1 MLVSILTCRGLL
13 FFIQEQE
20 PFPFIIK
27 VTFKGYC
34 AFLSVLNGF
43 LWDITDIT
51 LSTLSPTSILQ
62 PSGCSKCLN
71 SSINLQICG
80 GSLCSLG
87 DYWISNKIN
96 WISFLLNAPS
106 TCLSLNKDLPILTPR
121 IIQKKKG
128 EKNPMNLEGMA
139 SQYCLF
145 SLPHTLSRTQK
156 KPIPEEKAFPSC
168 AKKLPARDPITG
180 GSAAYLSLMVRKSPL
195 AEQCPMDLGLQN
207 S

>member
-51 LSTLSPTSILQ
+51 LSTLSPTSVFQL
-62 PSGCSKCLN
+62 SGCSKYLN
-71 SSINLQICG
+71 GSINLQICG

-121 IIQKKKG
+121 IIQKKK
-128 EKNPMNLEGMA
+128 EKNRRELGRHGNLLLLIQP
-139 SQYCLF
+139 SSHFIQD
-145 SLPHTLSRTQK
+145 T
-156 KPIPEEKAFPSC
+156 EKAYS
-168 AKKLPARDPITG
+168 K
-180 GSAAYLSLMVRKSPL
+180 RKSISLLCQKTPSKGSNHWRKCCVPFCHG
-195 AEQCPMDLGLQN
+195 EEETIG
-207 S
+207 

>member
-51 LSTLSPTSILQ
+51 LSTLSPTSVLQ
-62 PSGCSKCLN
+62 PSGCSKRLN

-106 TCLSLNKDLPILTPR
+106 TCLSLNKDLPVLTPR

-128 EKNPMNLEGMA
+128 EKKPREPGRHGKLVLLIQPSSHFIQDTERA
-139 SQYCLF
+139 YPRRKSF
-145 SLPHTLSRTQK
+145 SLLCQK
-156 KPIPEEKAFPSC
+156 TPSKGSNHWRKCCVPFSHGEEES
-168 AKKLPARDPITG
+168 IG
-180 GSAAYLSLMVRKSPL
+180 
-195 AEQCPMDLGLQN
+195 
-207 S
+207 